1 MIRAWGDQSLAEG
14 GDQHF
19 QGQSKDKFKG
29 QIIFQGDDQ
38 SQGKVQCS
46 DPANFLIKT
55 RCTQVE
61 LNTERLREQCP
72 ARAYS
77 LIYL

>member
-38 SQGKVQCS
+38 S
-46 DPANFLIKT
+46 
-55 RCTQVE
+55 
-61 LNTERLREQCP
+61 
-72 ARAYS
+72 
-77 LIYL
+77 